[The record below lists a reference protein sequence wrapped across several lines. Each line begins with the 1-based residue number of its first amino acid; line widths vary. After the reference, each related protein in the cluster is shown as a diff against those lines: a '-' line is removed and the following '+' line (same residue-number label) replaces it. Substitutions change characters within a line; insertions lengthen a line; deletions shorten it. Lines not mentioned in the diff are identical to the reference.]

1 MLCFKFKNILILGDF
16 NIHIDQN
23 DCMLTKDFLFLLD
36 CFNLKQLISGPT
48 HNKGHT
54 LDLVIVNDAIVS
66 QLSSV
71 DIGLSDHFQFFLT
84 WKYLSPVLLHHILLI
99 SVNGNQSTYPILQT
113 LSFPLLAVFN

>member
-1 MLCFKFKNILILGDF
+1 M
-16 NIHIDQN
+16 HIDQN

-54 LDLVIVNDAIVS
+54 LDLVIANDAIVS

-71 DIGLSDHFQFFLT
+71 DIGLSVITLQFFLT
-84 WKYLSPVLLHHILLI
+84 
-99 SVNGNQSTYPILQT
+99 
-113 LSFPLLAVFN
+113 